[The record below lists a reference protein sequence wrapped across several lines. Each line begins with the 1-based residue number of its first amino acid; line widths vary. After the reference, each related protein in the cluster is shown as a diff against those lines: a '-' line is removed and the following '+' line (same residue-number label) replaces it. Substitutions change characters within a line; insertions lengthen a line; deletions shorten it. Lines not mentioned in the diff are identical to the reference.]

1 MAGDY
6 ILAIASTLIAGL
18 KHDEVTLVLSQV
30 SNRKQQKTKFK
41 QSLPTFI
48 EPTTKKLCHVRLDA
62 RNNGTTF
69 SFNGFFLRFCVQHY
83 CKFAASCLSTL
94 FSFWTTSKNMNARR
108 RRRRHA

>member
-30 SNRKQQKTKFK
+30 SNRKQQKKSKFK

-48 EPTTKKLCHVRLDA
+48 EPTT
-62 RNNGTTF
+62 T
-69 SFNGFFLRFCVQHY
+69 
-83 CKFAASCLSTL
+83 
-94 FSFWTTSKNMNARR
+94 KNYVM
-108 RRRRHA
+108 